1 MSVDAQRVLYGAIL
15 LALVPVAYLL
25 MRRGWRRRR
34 SQGESA
40 GLPQPA
46 VPPEPAPDE
55 ELAEA
60 VYVSTAVAGRPF
72 ERVVVHGLG
81 TRSGAGVGVIGGAAG
96 GADDRAV
103 VVRRDGAPSLL
114 VPAASLVGVGRSRGQ
129 VGKFVAG
136 RGGLVVM
143 TWRLGE
149 MELDTALHLRDTR
162 DAQDLVAAVAA
173 LVPRAGTAGA
183 AGTAGTPA

>member
-15 LALVPVAYLL
+15 LALVPLVYLL
-25 MRRGWRRRR
+25 MRRGWRRRGSR
-34 SQGESA
+34 GVGA
-40 GLPQPA
+40 GLPEP
-46 VPPEPAPDE
+46 VTPPEPAPGE

-60 VYVSTAVAGRPF
+60 VYVSTVVAGRSF

-81 TRSGAGVGVIGGAAG
+81 ARSGAGVGVIGAVG
-96 GADDRAV
+96 DRAV
-103 VVRRDGAPSLL
+103 VVRRDGARSLL
-114 VPAASLVGVGRSRGQ
+114 VPAAALVGVGRSRGQ

-143 TWRLGE
+143 TWRLGD

-162 DAQDLVAAVAA
+162 DAEDLVTAVAA
-173 LVPRAGTAGA
+173 LVPPAGTAE
-183 AGTAGTPA
+183 TAT

>member
-25 MRRGWRRRR
+25 MRRGWRRRASR
-34 SQGESA
+34 GESA
-40 GLPQPA
+40 GLPEPA
-46 VPPEPAPDE
+46 TPPEPAAGE

-81 TRSGAGVGVIGGAAG
+81 ARSGAGVGVIG

-103 VVRRDGAPSLL
+103 VVRRDGARSLL
-114 VPAASLVGVGRSRGQ
+114 VPAAALVGVGRTRGQ

-143 TWRLGE
+143 TWRLGD
-149 MELDTALHLRDTR
+149 MELDTALHLRDVS
-162 DAQDLVAAVAA
+162 DAEDLVTAVAA
-173 LVPRAGTAGA
+173 LVPRAGTAGTAEA
-183 AGTAGTPA
+183 AR